1 MLQDAPCPQEQ
12 QGLNT
17 QRQVSAFAFP
27 GGCRMATPVP
37 GQGGLALPEA
47 GRGGPLVLELY
58 PGLRAAGWSRASPG
72 VLLGVD

>member
-1 MLQDAPCPQEQ
+1 
-12 QGLNT
+12 
-17 QRQVSAFAFP
+17 
-27 GGCRMATPVP
+27 MATPVP
-37 GQGGLALPEA
+37 GQGDLALPEA